1 MKGLLIMSKHYVY
14 VAAPWI
20 NKAEALEAQKKFEAA
35 GHVVTSKWITKHTD
49 VDDPDDPKHYPEL
62 ERQAIEDIDDI
73 NHSDTFVILNLNK
86 SEGKATELGYAL
98 AYNDLAGVLA
108 IYLVGEPSIN
118 IFYHHPDVGQYKSVE
133 EVIECLK
140 KS

>member
-1 MKGLLIMSKHYVY
+1 MSKHYIY

-49 VDDPDDPKHYPEL
+49 VDDPEDPRHYDEL
-62 ERQAIEDIDDI
+62 RKQANEDIDDI
-73 NHSDTFVILNLNK
+73 CRADVFVILNLAK
-86 SEGKATELGYAL
+86 SEGKASELGFAIAKNL
-98 AYNDLAGVLA
+98 EFGDID

-118 IFYHHPDVGQYKSVE
+118 IFYHLSEVKKCKSVE

-140 KS
+140 K